1 MKFLLLVAAILNL
14 LFVPID
20 FFNWAINGS
29 WVSFAMTF
37 VNLGV
42 GIWAMRTYFRL
53 RAMEKMYEDVFSKR

>member
-1 MKFLLLVAAILNL
+1 MKFLLLAAAIINL

-29 WVSFAMTF
+29 WFSFALMF

-42 GIWAMRTYFRL
+42 GIWLMRQYLQL